1 MSNEWLFDT
10 GALIDIYLGRGR
22 IKPYFD
28 QLVHKEVVGFVSVI
42 SEAELWRGLRPGEV
56 EKHQLLL
63 AQFTMLPLR
72 SDMAQLAGQW
82 MQQYQ
87 AQGLGWMDAFITA
100 TAHTTRIPLL
110 TRDKKLTT
118 LFQTEAQFHLYK

>member
-28 QLVHKEVVGFVSVI
+28 QLLQGELIAYASVI
-42 SEAELWRGLRPGEV
+42 SEAELWRGLRPGERD
-56 EKHQLLL
+56 KHQAVL
-63 AQFTMLPLR
+63 ARFTVLPLR

-87 AQGLGWMDAFITA
+87 SAGLGWMDALITA
-100 TAHTTRIPLL
+100 SAHTATLPVL
-110 TRDKKLTT
+110 TRDKKLVT
-118 LFQTEAQFHLYK
+118 LLKSEAKFQLYD

>member
-28 QLVHKEVVGFVSVI
+28 QLAQKEIVGFVSVI

-63 AQFTMLPLR
+63 RQFTLLPLR
-72 SDMAQLAGQW
+72 SDTAQLAGQW

-87 AQGLGWMDAFITA
+87 TQGLGWMDAFITA
-100 TAHTTRIPLL
+100 TAYTTRIPLL
-110 TRDKKLTT
+110 TRDKKLVA
-118 LFQTEAQFHLYK
+118 LLQTEAQFHLYE